1 MTETTPNFANYI
13 SPVFDGVLAD
23 MMDFRHDQYFLGGG
37 RGSFKS
43 TTVSVRVFM
52 AILSDPNANAVV
64 FRKVKDTIAGTVF
77 ARYLKTATD
86 LGLLKYFRF
95 KTSPHGIFFT
105 NAAGKTQEIRFL
117 GLDKVDKSKSI
128 EFAHG

>member
-1 MTETTPNFANYI
+1 MTEGPPNFSDYI
-13 SPVFDGVLAD
+13 SPVFDEVLTD
-23 MMDFRHDQYFLGGG
+23 MVDFCHDQYFLGGG

-52 AILSDPNANAVV
+52 ALLLDPNANAVV

-86 LGLLKYFRF
+86 LGILQKFRY
-95 KTSPHGIFFT
+95 KTSPHGFFLT
-105 NAAGKTQEIRFL
+105 NKQGKTQEIRFL
-117 GLDKVDKSKSI
+117 GLDKVDK
-128 EFAHG
+128 